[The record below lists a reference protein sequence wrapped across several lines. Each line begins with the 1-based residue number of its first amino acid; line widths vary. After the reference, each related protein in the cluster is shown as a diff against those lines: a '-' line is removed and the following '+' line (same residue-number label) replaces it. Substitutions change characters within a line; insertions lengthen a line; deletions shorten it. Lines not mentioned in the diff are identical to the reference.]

1 MLRYTILTVIQSRR
15 NLILVLMDYL
25 TKVTI
30 LSFFFHCSASY
41 YLPCLKYSGLLDTVL
56 KTCLKIPKV

>member
-30 LSFFFHCSASY
+30 LSFFFIAVQAIIYHASNTAVY
-41 YLPCLKYSGLLDTVL
+41 
-56 KTCLKIPKV
+56 